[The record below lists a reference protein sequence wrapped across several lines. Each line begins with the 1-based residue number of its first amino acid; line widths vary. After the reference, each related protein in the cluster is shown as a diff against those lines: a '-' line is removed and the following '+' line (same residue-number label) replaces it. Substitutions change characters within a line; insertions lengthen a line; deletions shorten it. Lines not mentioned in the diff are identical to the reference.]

1 MKFFTFG
8 TSLNKLN
15 HPNEKAWKLEEKC
28 TKSIDDL
35 FSIVLIYESFT
46 FEIIEHIR
54 YEYPNVQIVLGYDG
68 MPSIQQKLLSDKK
81 LTFLKLN
88 NKSES
93 EKWRLLVEKV
103 NTNYV
108 FMGYKIQKF
117 RKKFSNFERMIRLL
131 DGTNAAVVS
140 GATKNITGRVSKGRL
155 LKRSTLKIDLPF
167 LNIQSNHIF
176 KNGFL
181 WCSI

>member
-1 MKFFTFG
+1 MY
-8 TSLNKLN
+8 
-15 HPNEKAWKLEEKC
+15 
-28 TKSIDDL
+28 L
-35 FSIVLIYESFT
+35 FVLMYESFT
-46 FEIIEHIR
+46 CEIIEHIR

-68 MPSIQQKLLSDKK
+68 IQSIQQKLLSDKK

-108 FMGYKIQKF
+108 FMGYKIRKF

-155 LKRSTLKIDLPF
+155 LKVDP
-167 LNIQSNHIF
+167 
-176 KNGFL
+176 
-181 WCSI
+181 